1 MKKTYII
8 PTMETAVIETNVIL
22 AGSKEKFSLF
32 STSASTN
39 NGEYSSALAPE
50 SSGGDGEDW

>member
-8 PTMETAVIETNVIL
+8 PTMETAVIETMTLL
-22 AGSKEKFSLF
+22 AGSNRTFSL
-32 STSASTN
+32 SNSSASVS
-39 NGEYSSALAPE
+39 NGDYSSALAPE

>member
-8 PTMETAVIETNVIL
+8 PTMETVVIETMTLL
-22 AGSKEKFSLF
+22 AGSNRTFSLF
-32 STSASTN
+32 SSSASTN
-39 NGEYSSALAPE
+39 DGEYSSALAPE